1 MSDAADMT
9 PFVCTTHTIS
19 RSIIEAAR
27 ARNPLL
33 PPLLPPIPAI
43 FKDYEDV
50 VDDEVDDPMD
60 ACSMAS
66 SHDVDNHDDN
76 RSLASESAKLGK
88 DEGK

>member
-1 MSDAADMT
+1 MHLPIVVRTAHS
-9 PFVCTTHTIS
+9 VRC
-19 RSIIEAAR
+19 RIIDAAR
-27 ARNPLL
+27 ARNPSL

-43 FKDYEDV
+43 FKDYEDD

-88 DEGK
+88 DESK

>member
-1 MSDAADMT
+1 MHLPIVVRTAHS
-9 PFVCTTHTIS
+9 VCC
-19 RSIIEAAR
+19 RIIDAAR

-50 VDDEVDDPMD
+50 VDDEADDPMD